1 MADFATQIEVFSST
15 FASDWHSMLS
25 DTSSADV
32 TFLFSDGQTLEAHKT
47 VLASS
52 SSIFKNI
59 FLSLADWLQIMNLTV
74 TVVSLKTF
82 LGFAARNE

>member
-1 MADFATQIEVFSST
+1 MAGFAPHIEVLSST
-15 FASDWHSMLS
+15 FASDWHSMMS

-32 TFLFSDGQTLEAHKT
+32 RFLFSDDQTVEAHKT